1 MSPEQEILDIEA
13 LLQPISADAPSGVN
27 LRPLGVYDDVKAL
40 RTTESADS
48 MVGTLRPGEYKTAQ
62 WGKAAALCIKEL
74 STRSKDLQL
83 AVWLAE
89 ALVRVH
95 GFRGLVR
102 GLEFVLA
109 LNQRFFPTYYPP
121 IEDGGLDM
129 RSGRLAELE
138 RLLTQAIDASAMTA
152 KVDGETHAF
161 WEWKQIQILFS
172 NASRAK
178 PEEKDAILAEANTK
192 KEAIDK
198 AVAKTSWEFY
208 DDGILQPLIR
218 SQEILTELRETA
230 DRLFAAEPTFGEM
243 EDSVTGFSDLRKELD
258 EVRLRVEGIL
268 DEKPAPPGKGRN
280 AAPADAG
287 RFRRCRGRWL
297 RRGPAGRRQPVRRPR
312 KPRRRPSPS
321 GLHRPVLPEDRT
333 AQPGGLPGAARRPL
347 GRNAAGEL
355 AGRGDRRPQ
364 RAQRPARDP
373 GASEED
379 RLLTALRPYR
389 MAIPPYLTYG
399 ILEVS

>member
-13 LLQPISADAPSGVN
+13 LLQPISQDAPSGIN
-27 LRPLGVYDDVKAL
+27 LRPLGVYDEVKAL

-89 ALVRVH
+89 ALVHVH
-95 GFRGLVR
+95 GCRGLAR
-102 GLEFVLA
+102 GLEFILG
-109 LNQRFFPTYYPP
+109 LNQRFFPSYYPP

-129 RSGRLAELE
+129 RAGRLAELE

-152 KVDGETHAF
+152 KVEGEIHAF
-161 WEWKQIQILFS
+161 WEWKQIQLLFS

-178 PEEKDAILAEANTK
+178 PEEKDAILAEATAK
-192 KEAIDK
+192 KEAVDK

-243 EDSVTGFSDLRKELD
+243 EDSVTGFSELRKEMD

-280 AAPADAG
+280 AAPAG
-287 RFRRCRGRWL
+287 
-297 RRGPAGRRQPVRRPR
+297 
-312 KPRRRPSPS
+312 
-321 GLHRPVLPEDRT
+321 
-333 AQPGGLPGAARRPL
+333 PGAAADASGDGSAAVQQGGGSLSADPESRADALRR
-347 GRNAAGEL
+347 L
-355 AGRGDRRPQ
+355 ASIARFFQRTEPHSPVAYLVQ
-364 RAQRPARDP
+364 RAVRWGEMPLENWLDEVIADTTV
-373 GASEED
+373 
-379 RLLTALRPYR
+379 LNALRETLGLPKKS
-389 MAIPPYLTYG
+389 
-399 ILEVS
+399 E

>member
-1 MSPEQEILDIEA
+1 MSPEPEILDIEA

-27 LRPLGVYDDVKAL
+27 LRPLGVYDEVKAL

-95 GFRGLVR
+95 GFRGLAR
-102 GLEFVLA
+102 GLEFVLG
-109 LNQRFFPTYYPP
+109 LNQRFFPSYFPP

-129 RSGRLAELE
+129 RAGRLAELE
-138 RLLTQAIDASAMTA
+138 RLLTQALDASPMTA
-152 KVDGETHAF
+152 KVDGEAHAF
-161 WEWKQIQILFS
+161 WEWKQVQVLFS

-192 KEAIDK
+192 KETVDK
-198 AVAKTSWEFY
+198 AIAKTPWEFY

-218 SQEILTELRETA
+218 SQEILTELREAA

-243 EDSVTGFSDLRKELD
+243 EDSVTGFSDLRKALE
-258 EVRLRVEGIL
+258 EIRLRVEGIL

-280 AAPADAG
+280 AAPAAASADAAAG
-287 RFRRCRGRWL
+287 SSPAQLPQAGGTLAADPVDRADAL
-297 RRGPAGRRQPVRRPR
+297 RRLGSIARFFQRTEPHSPVAYLVQRAVRWGEMP
-312 KPRRRPSPS
+312 
-321 GLHRPVLPEDRT
+321 LENWLDEVIADANVLNALRET
-333 AQPGGLPGAARRPL
+333 LGLPKKT
-347 GRNAAGEL
+347 E
-355 AGRGDRRPQ
+355 
-364 RAQRPARDP
+364 
-373 GASEED
+373 
-379 RLLTALRPYR
+379 Y
-389 MAIPPYLTYG
+389 
-399 ILEVS
+399 

>member
-13 LLQPISADAPSGVN
+13 LLQPISADAPAGVN

-138 RLLTQAIDASAMTA
+138 GLLTQAIDASAMTA

-258 EVRLRVEGIL
+258 EVRRRVEGIL

-280 AAPADAG
+280 AAPAEPAASADAAG
-287 RFRRCRGRWL
+287 VGSAAVQQGGGSLSADPESRADAL
-297 RRGPAGRRQPVRRPR
+297 RRLASIARFFQRTEPHSPVAYLVQRAVRWGEMPLENWLDEVIAD
-312 KPRRRPSPS
+312 PN
-321 GLHRPVLPEDRT
+321 VLNALRET
-333 AQPGGLPGAARRPL
+333 LGLPKKT
-347 GRNAAGEL
+347 E
-355 AGRGDRRPQ
+355 
-364 RAQRPARDP
+364 
-373 GASEED
+373 
-379 RLLTALRPYR
+379 Y
-389 MAIPPYLTYG
+389 
-399 ILEVS
+399 

>member
-13 LLQPISADAPSGVN
+13 LLQPISEDAPAGVN

-138 RLLTQAIDASAMTA
+138 GLLTQAIDASAMTA

-258 EVRLRVEGIL
+258 EVRRRVEGIL

-280 AAPADAG
+280 AAPAEPAASADAAG
-287 RFRRCRGRWL
+287 VGSAAVQQGGGSLSADPESRADAL
-297 RRGPAGRRQPVRRPR
+297 RRLASIARFFQRTEPHSPVAYLVQRAVRWGEMPLENWLDEVIAD
-312 KPRRRPSPS
+312 PN
-321 GLHRPVLPEDRT
+321 VLNALRET
-333 AQPGGLPGAARRPL
+333 LGLPKKT
-347 GRNAAGEL
+347 E
-355 AGRGDRRPQ
+355 
-364 RAQRPARDP
+364 
-373 GASEED
+373 
-379 RLLTALRPYR
+379 Y
-389 MAIPPYLTYG
+389 
-399 ILEVS
+399 

>member
-109 LNQRFFPTYYPP
+109 LNQRFFPAYYPP

-129 RSGRLAELE
+129 RAGRLAELE
-138 RLLTQAIDASAMTA
+138 GLLTQAIDASAMTA

-258 EVRLRVEGIL
+258 EVRRRVEGIL

-280 AAPADAG
+280 AAPAEPAASADAAG
-287 RFRRCRGRWL
+287 AGSAAVQQGGGSLSADPESRADAL
-297 RRGPAGRRQPVRRPR
+297 RRLASIARFFQRTEPHSPVAYLVQRAVRWGEMPLENWLDEVIAD
-312 KPRRRPSPS
+312 PN
-321 GLHRPVLPEDRT
+321 VLNALRET
-333 AQPGGLPGAARRPL
+333 LGLPKKT
-347 GRNAAGEL
+347 E
-355 AGRGDRRPQ
+355 
-364 RAQRPARDP
+364 
-373 GASEED
+373 
-379 RLLTALRPYR
+379 Y
-389 MAIPPYLTYG
+389 
-399 ILEVS
+399 

>member
-13 LLQPISADAPSGVN
+13 LLQPISEDAPAGVN

-138 RLLTQAIDASAMTA
+138 GLLTQAIDASAMTA

-192 KEAIDK
+192 KEVLDK
-198 AVAKTSWEFY
+198 AIAKTSWEFY

-258 EVRLRVEGIL
+258 EVRRRVEGIL

-280 AAPADAG
+280 AAPAEPAASADAAG
-287 RFRRCRGRWL
+287 VGSAAVQQGGGSLSADPESRADAL
-297 RRGPAGRRQPVRRPR
+297 RRLASIARFFQRTEPHSPVAYLVQRAVRWGEMPLENWLDEVIAD
-312 KPRRRPSPS
+312 PN
-321 GLHRPVLPEDRT
+321 VLNALRET
-333 AQPGGLPGAARRPL
+333 LGLPKKT
-347 GRNAAGEL
+347 E
-355 AGRGDRRPQ
+355 
-364 RAQRPARDP
+364 
-373 GASEED
+373 
-379 RLLTALRPYR
+379 Y
-389 MAIPPYLTYG
+389 
-399 ILEVS
+399 

>member
-13 LLQPISADAPSGVN
+13 LLQPISQDAPSGIN
-27 LRPLGVYDDVKAL
+27 LRPLGVYDEVKAL

-89 ALVRVH
+89 ALVHVH
-95 GFRGLVR
+95 GCRGLAR
-102 GLEFVLA
+102 GLEFILG
-109 LNQRFFPTYYPP
+109 LNQRFFPSYYPP

-129 RSGRLAELE
+129 RAGRLAELE

-152 KVDGETHAF
+152 KVEGEIHAF
-161 WEWKQIQILFS
+161 WEWKQIQLLFS

-178 PEEKDAILAEANTK
+178 PEEKDAILAEATAK
-192 KEAIDK
+192 KEAVDT

-243 EDSVTGFSDLRKELD
+243 EDSVTGFSELRKEMD

-280 AAPADAG
+280 AAPAG
-287 RFRRCRGRWL
+287 
-297 RRGPAGRRQPVRRPR
+297 
-312 KPRRRPSPS
+312 
-321 GLHRPVLPEDRT
+321 
-333 AQPGGLPGAARRPL
+333 PGAAADASGDGSAAVQQGGGSLSADPESRADALRR
-347 GRNAAGEL
+347 L
-355 AGRGDRRPQ
+355 ASIARFFQRTEPHSPVAYLVQ
-364 RAQRPARDP
+364 RAVRWGEMPLENWLDEVIADTTV
-373 GASEED
+373 
-379 RLLTALRPYR
+379 LNALRETLGLPKKS
-389 MAIPPYLTYG
+389 
-399 ILEVS
+399 E

>member
-1 MSPEQEILDIEA
+1 MSPEQEILDVEA
-13 LLQPISADAPSGVN
+13 LLQPISPDAPAGVN
-27 LRPLGVYDDVKAL
+27 LRPLGVYDEVKAL

-83 AVWLAE
+83 GVWLAE

-95 GFRGLVR
+95 GLRGLVR
-102 GLEFVLA
+102 GLEFVLG
-109 LNQRFFPTYYPP
+109 LNQRFFPNYYPP

-129 RSGRLAELE
+129 RAGRLAELE

-161 WEWKQIQILFS
+161 WEWKQIQVLFS
-172 NASRAK
+172 NATRAK
-178 PEEKDAILAEANTK
+178 PEEKDAILSEANTK

-198 AVAKTSWEFY
+198 AIAKTSWEYY

-280 AAPADAG
+280 AAPAAGADAADASG
-287 RFRRCRGRWL
+287 
-297 RRGPAGRRQPVRRPR
+297 AG
-312 KPRRRPSPS
+312 SA
-321 GLHRPVLPEDRT
+321 T
-333 AQPGGLPGAARRPL
+333 QPGGGSLSADPENRADALRRLASIARFFQRTEPHSPVAYL
-347 GRNAAGEL
+347 V
-355 AGRGDRRPQ
+355 Q
-364 RAQRPARDP
+364 RAVRWGEMPLENWLDEVIAD
-373 GASEED
+373 ANV
-379 RLLTALRPYR
+379 LNTLRETLGLPKKTEY
-389 MAIPPYLTYG
+389 
-399 ILEVS
+399 

>member
-13 LLQPISADAPSGVN
+13 LLQPISQDAPSGVN
-27 LRPLGVYDDVKAL
+27 LRPLGVYDEVKAL

-83 AVWLAE
+83 GVWLAE
-89 ALVRVH
+89 ALVHVH

-102 GLEFVLA
+102 GLEAVHG

-129 RSGRLAELE
+129 RAGRLAELE
-138 RLLTQAIDASAMTA
+138 RLLTQAIEASPMTA
-152 KVDGETHAF
+152 KVDGESHAF

-192 KEAIDK
+192 KEVLDK
-198 AVAKTSWEFY
+198 AIAKTSWEFY

-230 DRLFAAEPTFGEM
+230 DRLFAAQPTFGEM
-243 EDSVTGFSDLRKELD
+243 EDSVTGFSELRKELD

-280 AAPADAG
+280 AAPAGPADAPG
-287 RFRRCRGRWL
+287 DGSPATQQGGGSLSADPETRADAL
-297 RRGPAGRRQPVRRPR
+297 RRLASIARFFQRTEPHSPVAYLVQRAVRWGEMP
-312 KPRRRPSPS
+312 
-321 GLHRPVLPEDRT
+321 LENWLDEVIADTTVLNALRET
-333 AQPGGLPGAARRPL
+333 LGLPKK
-347 GRNAAGEL
+347 
-355 AGRGDRRPQ
+355 
-364 RAQRPARDP
+364 
-373 GASEED
+373 SE
-379 RLLTALRPYR
+379 
-389 MAIPPYLTYG
+389 
-399 ILEVS
+399 

>member
-1 MSPEQEILDIEA
+1 MDGPVVVL
-13 LLQPISADAPSGVN
+13 
-27 LRPLGVYDDVKAL
+27 
-40 RTTESADS
+40 
-48 MVGTLRPGEYKTAQ
+48 
-62 WGKAAALCIKEL
+62 
-74 STRSKDLQL
+74 
-83 AVWLAE
+83 
-89 ALVRVH
+89 H

-102 GLEFVLA
+102 GLEIVLA

-138 RLLTQAIDASAMTA
+138 GLLTQAIDASAMTA

-192 KEAIDK
+192 KEVLDK
-198 AVAKTSWEFY
+198 AIAKTSWEFY

-258 EVRLRVEGIL
+258 EVRRRVEGIL

-280 AAPADAG
+280 AAPAEPAASADAAG
-287 RFRRCRGRWL
+287 VGSAAVQQGGGSLSADPESRADAL
-297 RRGPAGRRQPVRRPR
+297 RRLASIARFFQRTEPHSPVAYLVQRAVRWGEMPLENWLDEVIAD
-312 KPRRRPSPS
+312 PN
-321 GLHRPVLPEDRT
+321 VLNALRET
-333 AQPGGLPGAARRPL
+333 LGLPKKT
-347 GRNAAGEL
+347 E
-355 AGRGDRRPQ
+355 
-364 RAQRPARDP
+364 
-373 GASEED
+373 
-379 RLLTALRPYR
+379 Y
-389 MAIPPYLTYG
+389 
-399 ILEVS
+399 